1 MHIIF
6 VQTGD
11 YREAVQRFAQGE
23 PESYSDQ
30 RNSVEYVARLVN
42 EQTQVTVICTR
53 SDPYDEVLD
62 NGVRAIGLQEY
73 APNGQKHLFKL
84 IRSLHATHLV
94 LRMPNPKLLKLGLD
108 LKMDILPIFADSF
121 TMDSLRQRYKLGKLA
136 RLLNHPKISIVSNH
150 NISASKSLAEIGVD
164 PDKVI
169 PYDFPRQHTPANF
182 SPKSTPRDP
191 DNLRMVYVGA
201 ISEPKGVFDILKA
214 LPILAQM
221 GIDAT
226 LSVIGEHK
234 GALDQTIKEL
244 GVVHQVQFMGRQPNA
259 RVIELMREHDAVVV
273 PSQHAYPEGL
283 PHTIFEAIATRTP
296 LIASDHPMFT
306 PILDDA
312 ENCVMFEASD
322 PNALAK
328 AVGRLIQEPG
338 LYGRISSNTDTAWN
352 RLMMPVVWH
361 EVVDLWLSQDPT
373 DAQTLS
379 QYSLVELASNRP
391 IT

>member
-6 VQTGD
+6 VQSGN

-53 SDPYDEVLD
+53 SDPYDEILD
-62 NGVRAIGLQEY
+62 NGVRTIGLQEY
-73 APNGQKHLFKL
+73 APKGQKHLESL

-94 LRMPNPKLLKLGLD
+94 LRMPNAKLLKLGLD

-121 TMDSLRQRYKLGKLA
+121 TIDSLRQRYRLRKLA

-169 PYDFPRQHTPANF
+169 PYDFPRQHTPADF

-201 ISEPKGVFDILKA
+201 ISEPKGIFDILKA
-214 LPILAQM
+214 LPILTQM

-226 LSVIGEHK
+226 LSVIGDHK
-234 GALDQTIKEL
+234 GVLYQAINEL
-244 GVVHQVQFMGRQPNA
+244 GIEHQIKLLGRQPNT
-259 RVIELMREHDAVVV
+259 RVVELMREHDAVVV

-312 ENCVMFEASD
+312 HNCVMFKASD

-328 AVGRLIQEPG
+328 AAERLIKEPG
-338 LYGRISSNTDTAWN
+338 LYGRISSNTDSAWN

-361 EVVDLWLSQDPT
+361 EVVDLWLSKNPD

-379 QYSLVELASNRP
+379 KYSLAEHASNRSIP
-391 IT
+391 